1 MRFGDM
7 LRQARSAKGMT
18 QSQLGGGVY
27 STHYISLLER
37 GQRQPTPDMVQHFA
51 TQLGMDAQTLSWW
64 VEPPAADDPPAL
76 TTAIFAA
83 NNARDLQDDALAAS
97 EAEYAASIAL
107 EQRNAPAWWDMSMLQ
122 AQSLIAVRRLA
133 DAEAVLLT
141 MDSSALMLSTPE
153 LQAVV
158 RGRLSTIA
166 RNTGRFGDAVDLA
179 RQAVAHAAGLPEHAP
194 ARLQAAFILIAA
206 LSVKG
211 DLDEAWE
218 VAMALDISESV
229 PAVPSLLV
237 ARGAWAI
244 GNVAFRRGEIEIGMQ
259 QHALTARLLLPQAD
273 LEAWSEFHRAS
284 AVLKMQAGIVDESV
298 RHSVSNAE
306 RGTGILARAE
316 QIAEVAI
323 AKAYLALL
331 TDDLASAGTLLQS
344 VDGQRDL
351 LDFESTTDLEYCLGK
366 YFAARRAP
374 EQAAYHLRKA
384 ARLYSE
390 AGAEERALELM
401 EQMRA
406 L

>member
-1 MRFGDM
+1 
-7 LRQARSAKGMT
+7 
-18 QSQLGGGVY
+18 
-27 STHYISLLER
+27 
-37 GQRQPTPDMVQHFA
+37 
-51 TQLGMDAQTLSWW
+51 
-64 VEPPAADDPPAL
+64 
-76 TTAIFAA
+76 
-83 NNARDLQDDALAAS
+83 
-97 EAEYAASIAL
+97 
-107 EQRNAPAWWDMSMLQ
+107 
-122 AQSLIAVRRLA
+122 
-133 DAEAVLLT
+133 

-153 LQAVV
+153 LLAVV